1 MTNNLTLNST
11 TAYPT
16 KYITKTVSSNGNN
29 TKNEMNKK
37 QKAIVALSSA
47 TGMAPALMILSK
59 RKGFSLNPIKIF
71 KTPIK
76 EWSLFK
82 YKPINKAIEYEAPQI
97 LALGASSIAGGFIGG
112 SIIDDKK
119 NSRAKKREILNQFL
133 GNITVPVGCVWAGAK
148 MYNKYED
155 KIVGAMPQ
163 LKSTSKTAQNFNK
176 FMKIVPNAG
185 LTALFL
191 GIGIYM
197 GNKVSNLINEKLYN
211 KKVERNIRP
220 SDFAPHVDDLCM
232 AISMMNKET
241 TLGSKLGRI
250 IPLALVMPGYQTGIA
265 QEKAE

>member
-1 MTNNLTLNST
+1 MINNITLNST
-11 TAYPT
+11 NTYQAQNAI
-16 KYITKTVSSNGNN
+16 KNNSFNGHSVKTDL
-29 TKNEMNKK
+29 NKK
-37 QKAIVALSSA
+37 QKAIVASSA
-47 TGMAPALMILSK
+47 IAGMTPVLMVLAKK
-59 RKGFSLNPIKIF
+59 RGFSLNPIKIL

-76 EWSLFK
+76 DWALFK

-97 LALGASSIAGGFIGG
+97 LALGAGSIAGGYVGG
-112 SIIDDKK
+112 AIVDDKK
-119 NSRAKKREILNQFL
+119 NLRAKKREILSQFL

-148 MYNKYED
+148 MYNKYENN
-155 KIVGAMPQ
+155 IINAMPQ
-163 LKSTSKTAQNFNK
+163 LKSTTKVAQNFNK
-176 FMKIVPNAG
+176 FLKVLPNAG

-191 GIGIYM
+191 GVGIYC

-241 TLGSKLGRI
+241 SLGSKLGRV
-250 IPLALVMPGYQTGIA
+250 IPLALVVPGYQTGIA